1 MTSKKRQS
9 PIRDQ
14 IHERPPR
21 SFPVFT
27 AAAGGEGGVRVLAWN
42 ESPLPPSPRVLE
54 AIAENAHLVNRY
66 PDPGALRLA
75 DAISGRTGVPAS
87 RITLGSGSDELVA
100 LAAEITLEPGD
111 EAVMPSPSFPGYP
124 WATGRMSGV
133 PVAVDLLPDGSNDV
147 DGLLGAITGRTKLL
161 YCSPVNNPSGGLM
174 PEANLR
180 RLIAG
185 TPDNVLLA
193 VDDAY
198 FEFAL
203 REGAGDPLHFLAE
216 RSGPWVVLRT
226 FSKAYSLAGLRVG
239 YALSGSDEVGQ
250 SMLKAK
256 PMFNVNALAQIAAF
270 AALEDEAYRDGL
282 IDACVAERARLN
294 AGLEAL
300 DLVTM
305 PSAGNF
311 LSARLPIKGIEAAQG
326 LADRGI
332 RIKAWYESGYEDC
345 IRITVGTSDD
355 TDAVLAALADV
366 LATAGRQRAAD

>member
-1 MTSKKRQS
+1 MTGNKRPS
-9 PIRDQ
+9 PIREQ
-14 IHERPPR
+14 IHDRPPR

-42 ESPLPPSPRVLE
+42 ESPLPPSPKVVR

-66 PDPGALRLA
+66 PDPGALRLV
-75 DAISGRTGVPAS
+75 DAISERTGVPAAH
-87 RITLGSGSDELVA
+87 IALGNGSDELVA
-100 LAAEITLEPGD
+100 MAAEITLEPGD

-124 WATGRMSGV
+124 WATARMAGV
-133 PVAVDLLPDGSNDV
+133 PVAVDLLPDGCNDV
-147 DGLLGAITGRTKLL
+147 DGLLGGITERTRLL

-174 PEANLR
+174 READLR

-198 FEFAL
+198 YEFAL
-203 REGAGDPLHFLAE
+203 REGAADALDLLAE

-256 PMFNVNALAQIAAF
+256 PMFNVNALAQVAAL
-270 AALEDEAYRDGL
+270 AALEDVAYRDAL
-282 IDACVAERARLN
+282 IDSCVVERARLN

-300 DLVTM
+300 DLATM

-311 LSARLPIKGIEAAQG
+311 LSARLPIKGTEAAQG

-332 RIKAWYESGYEDC
+332 RIKAWYEPGYEDC
-345 IRITVGTSDD
+345 IRATIGTAED
-355 TDAVLAALADV
+355 TDAVLAALAEV
-366 LATAGRQRAAD
+366 LASAGRRAAE